1 MRVCSTHAGQRAH
14 AQRASTRARKRCRR
28 ACRHLCMCV
37 WLCALHA
44 AIGSL
49 SFCAPEQS
57 KRCSMSSWGASS
69 WQAQSTWQGDGAWQK
84 DWQSDQPGGASQP
97 AFGSFGSLGSQ
108 PAGPKTLPP
117 ALLNMVRNRETIQLT
132 EHTAKFVYFQVL
144 MGDDN
149 MKWWIDCSENMSQEA
164 LKASRGRGVCGF
176 GCKGSTASTCF
187 SSYQHRANWKT
198 GVAGCAITAANARR
212 CRTARRSFSSGIGT
226 SRDTVPGA
234 RPTRSIWRR

>member
-1 MRVCSTHAGQRAH
+1 MPRHGRRSPHGRAMVH
-14 AQRASTRARKRCRR
+14 GRR
-28 ACRHLCMCV
+28 IGKATSQ
-37 WLCALHA
+37 AAPPSLHSVHSA
-44 AIGSL
+44 HS
-49 SFCAPEQS
+49 APSQ
-57 KRCSMSSWGASS
+57 
-69 WQAQSTWQGDGAWQK
+69 QGRRR
-84 DWQSDQPGGASQP
+84 S
-97 AFGSFGSLGSQ
+97 
-108 PAGPKTLPP
+108 PP